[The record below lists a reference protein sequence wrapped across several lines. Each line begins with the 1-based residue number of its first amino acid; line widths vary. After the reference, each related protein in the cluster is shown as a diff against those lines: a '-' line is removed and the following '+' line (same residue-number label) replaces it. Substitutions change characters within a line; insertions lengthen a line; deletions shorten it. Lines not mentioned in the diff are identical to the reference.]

1 MRPGAGSL
9 TARPGLHH
17 FVLAERYLAE
27 ATAANAET
35 LLGALAEPGDLD
47 FAFPFRPETLP
58 VLRRAAAQSDHWGW
72 RHLLGL
78 NLWVLDRKEEARDIL
93 TPLRDRPDY
102 GPAYVARAHLDREV
116 GRYPGSDF
124 LRATEFDPGSRVL
137 RVELIRYL
145 QDEEQWPASLQAS
158 ARAREMFPG
167 DFNLDLLHARA
178 LINLGGYLEAIEV
191 LASTRVLPSENAR
204 ESHLLYELAHV
215 GAALDELDAGNHDG
229 ARAHL
234 ESALPWPESLGQG
247 RPYDPDERLVRF
259 VFGVAA
265 LAAGRARGGPPWSPA
280 FSCVISLVQSG
291 ETHLTGMSQAPVRG
305 IDSRSSLAPYAVA
318 VCSPRANCPVG
329 DRPNH
334 VPAFKRALGPP
345 RRGPGSLA
353 ASA

>member
-265 LAAGRARGGPPWSPA
+265 LAAGDKAAARQAFESVVAGADAVPDRLLTPGDILVISAPHALARDPGLSVGDAIARGAAEGPA
-280 FSCVISLVQSG
+280 LF
-291 ETHLTGMSQAPVRG
+291 E
-305 IDSRSSLAPYAVA
+305 VA
-318 VCSPRANCPVG
+318 EWALHG
-329 DRPNH
+329 
-334 VPAFKRALGPP
+334 RALSVAERVG
-345 RRGPGSLA
+345 GGSNR
-353 ASA
+353 